1 MTLDRYPYYANSSF
15 FDFEFESKG
24 PRGAIKKIARFTQI
38 GVNLYSFG
46 FGDLDTISGDLSD
59 KAVSNNGDKDK
70 VLATV
75 AAIIYDFTSLF
86 LDAAIFIKGST
97 AARSRWYQMNIN
109 AHWKEIG
116 KMFEVFG
123 YRKSKWEPFHKR
135 DNFEAFLGRRKNIPL

>member
-24 PRGAIKKIARFTQI
+24 AKGAIKKIARFTRI
-38 GVNLYSFG
+38 GVNLYNFG
-46 FGDLDTISGDLSD
+46 FGDLDSITGDLSD
-59 KAVSNNGDKDK
+59 KSVSNNGDKDK

-97 AARSRWYQMNIN
+97 AARTRWYQMNIN
-109 AHWKEIG
+109 AHWKEIE
-116 KMFEVFG
+116 KNV
-123 YRKSKWEPFHKR
+123 R
-135 DNFEAFLGRRKNIPL
+135 NFWI